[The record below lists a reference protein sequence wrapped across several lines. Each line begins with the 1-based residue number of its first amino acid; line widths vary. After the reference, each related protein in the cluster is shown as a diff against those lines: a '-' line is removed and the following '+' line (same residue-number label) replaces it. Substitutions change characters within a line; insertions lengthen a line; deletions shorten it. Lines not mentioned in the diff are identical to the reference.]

1 MDEARAIDGA
11 DRFAADDFQRLFEQ
25 TDRDGAVHI
34 DLPSGSPS
42 HRRGLAMRRHYAES
56 RFPTTDT
63 IETHPDMNPRFAF
76 LFLAGMAV
84 LMTTGGCSKTP
95 ETTVM
100 TPADTT
106 AVANVSDTD
115 VTEHVK
121 TALRLNDSLKGFEIG
136 VVTLK
141 GDVRMTGTVD
151 TQVQRADAIGIARA
165 SEGVHSIHDEITIKQ

>member
-1 MDEARAIDGA
+1 
-11 DRFAADDFQRLFEQ
+11 
-25 TDRDGAVHI
+25 
-34 DLPSGSPS
+34 
-42 HRRGLAMRRHYAES
+42 MRRHSVES

-63 IETHPDMNPRFAF
+63 RETHPDMNPRSAL
-76 LFLAGMAV
+76 LFQAGMAV

-95 ETTVM
+95 ETTAM
-100 TPADTT
+100 TPADAT